1 MSFRAY
7 AIGSTLGPRPRIFK
21 SVVVLR
27 GSPSITSRDWI
38 ALDLDET
45 CLIGVLA
52 EFERALVGGDVQRHY
67 LLRHFRTPNILLKMR

>member
-7 AIGSTLGPRPRIFK
+7 AIGSRLGPRPRIFK

-27 GSPSITSRDWI
+27 GSPSISLRDCI
-38 ALDLDET
+38 ALDFEESRQ
-45 CLIGVLA
+45 IGVLVK
-52 EFERALVGGDVQRHY
+52 FEWLPVRSDVQRRY